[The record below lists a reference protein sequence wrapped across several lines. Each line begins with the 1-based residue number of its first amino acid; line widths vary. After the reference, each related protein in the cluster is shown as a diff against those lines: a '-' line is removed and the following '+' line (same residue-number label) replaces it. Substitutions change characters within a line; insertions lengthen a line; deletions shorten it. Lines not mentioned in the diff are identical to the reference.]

1 MEADAASKWWG
12 VVSVEDNGPGIP
24 PERRGEV
31 FQRFFRGDAD
41 HRPGQPQGSG
51 LGLAI
56 VHDIVRL
63 HGGTVAIDDATARDG
78 SRVMR
83 FVLRLPLADD
93 AV

>member
-1 MEADAASKWWG
+1 MATGLSPFLANAT
-12 VVSVEDNGPGIP
+12 
-24 PERRGEV
+24 RGEV

>member
-1 MEADAASKWWG
+1 M
-12 VVSVEDNGPGIP
+12 SVEDNGPGIP

-83 FVLRLPLADD
+83 FVLRLPLASD